1 MSIFFAWADILS
13 EKNPYFGKHLFCKQR
28 LVTRTSFVYKTSRLV
43 MISLLINALNK
54 RVLLFSRGRYFI
66 KAIENLF
73 SRVCISWYKHSKG
86 WESSR
91 QLCKPSTKLSRILP
105 TPLVF
110 ILGYAN
116 TENVFYCLNGMLK
129 FSEHWTRARC
139 IIVYLLQGKEIRSVY
154 FVFVHTKSLRKDGR
168 SLGLRNLNPLSTARA
183 CPLFLQ
189 MSVSLKLID

>member
-1 MSIFFAWADILS
+1 M
-13 EKNPYFGKHLFCKQR
+13 
-28 LVTRTSFVYKTSRLV
+28 YKTSRLV

-54 RVLLFSRGRYFI
+54 RVLLFSREGYFI

-73 SRVCISWYKHSKG
+73 SRVCISWYKHSRG

-116 TENVFYCLNGMLK
+116 TENVFYCLNGMFK

-154 FVFVHTKSLRKDGR
+154 FVFVHTKSLLKDGR

-183 CPLFLQ
+183 SPLFLQ

>member
-54 RVLLFSRGRYFI
+54 RVLLFSREGYFI

-73 SRVCISWYKHSKG
+73 SRVCISWYKHSRG

-116 TENVFYCLNGMLK
+116 TENVFYCLNGMFK
-129 FSEHWTRARC
+129 FSEHLDTGEMHHRVSIARERDK
-139 IIVYLLQGKEIRSVY
+139 I
-154 FVFVHTKSLRKDGR
+154 SLFRFRPYK
-168 SLGLRNLNPLSTARA
+168 
-183 CPLFLQ
+183 
-189 MSVSLKLID
+189 VSSQRRPFAGITQS

>member
-1 MSIFFAWADILS
+1 MFCFSCANHASTNLKKVLSWRTWQVYFIYPFPRWLKLEKSLETCCVNFFRLS
-13 EKNPYFGKHLFCKQR
+13 WHLKREKPVFWRASFLQTKIGYAYKLRVQDFATGNDFSFNQCSKQE
-28 LVTRTSFVYKTSRLV
+28 SF
-43 MISLLINALNK
+43 AF
-54 RVLLFSRGRYFI
+54 FSGSYFI

-73 SRVCISWYKHSKG
+73 SRVCISWYKHSRG

-116 TENVFYCLNGMLK
+116 TKNVFYCLNGMFK

-139 IIVYLLQGKEIRSVY
+139 IIVYL
-154 FVFVHTKSLRKDGR
+154 
-168 SLGLRNLNPLSTARA
+168 
-183 CPLFLQ
+183 
-189 MSVSLKLID
+189 